1 MKIISRVIRVDW
13 IYDFL
18 SNKIENGNE
27 MEQKQLRLGDD
38 QGHFISKYYKSL

>member
-27 MEQKQLRLGDD
+27 MEQKRLRLGDD
-38 QGHFISKYYKSL
+38 QGHFFSKYYKSL